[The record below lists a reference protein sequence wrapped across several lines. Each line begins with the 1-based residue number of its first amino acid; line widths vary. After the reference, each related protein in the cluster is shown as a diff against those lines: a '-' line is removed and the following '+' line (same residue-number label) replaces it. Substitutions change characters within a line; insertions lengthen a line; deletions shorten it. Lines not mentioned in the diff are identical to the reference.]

1 MKAIIK
7 TTGRFQLICPASNQ
21 TVPHNRPA
29 VVEVTPFFFA
39 RIAIGQL
46 TVVEGNL
53 PAIASDKEF
62 VEAIKEAGGDI
73 DKAVA
78 DYMLTLAALTAPTEE
93 EQQEG
98 QRQDAEPEPDGEPPV
113 ATETQPRARKANG
126 R

>member
-7 TTGRFQLICPASNQ
+7 TTGRFQLICPASDQ

-39 RIAIGQL
+39 RIGIGQL
-46 TVVEGNL
+46 LVVEGNL
-53 PAIASDKEF
+53 PAIANDKEF
-62 VEAIKEAGGDI
+62 VGAIKEAGGDI

-78 DYMLTLAALTAPTEE
+78 DYMLTLEALTAPTEE
-93 EQQEG
+93 QQER
-98 QRQDAEPEPDGEPPV
+98 QRQEAEAEPDGEPPV